1 MLKKERQ
8 TIILDILNSEGR
20 VISSELSK
28 RLNVSEDTIR
38 RDLNQLAKNDL
49 LKKVHSGATILGP
62 SVTNFEYR
70 SNIKNEEKEKL
81 VKLALPLLEEHSV
94 FFVDGSTTNLKF
106 VEALPTNFK
115 GTMITNSPYIAIAAI
130 QKKEL
135 VTISL
140 GGNFAKRSA
149 VYLGETTIKEI
160 DTIRADYYLM
170 GIHNLD
176 ATIGATVNTQQE
188 SFTKLKM
195 AEHSEQVIAIATKE
209 KIGTVSHYVSCP
221 IDRISYLVTDSTND
235 ALLTK
240 FENSQIDIITL
251 N

>member
-8 TIILDILNSEGR
+8 SIILDILSSEGR
-20 VISSELSK
+20 VFSSELSR

-49 LKKVHSGATILGP
+49 LKKVHSGATTIGP

-70 SNIKNEEKEKL
+70 NNIKNEEKIKL
-81 VKLALPLLEEHSV
+81 VQLALPLIEEHSV

-106 VEALPTNFK
+106 VESLPVNFK

-149 VYLGETTIKEI
+149 VYLGESTIREI
-160 DTIRADYYLM
+160 ENIRADYYLM

-176 ATIGATVNTQQE
+176 FNIGATVNSQQE

-195 AEHSEQVIAIATKE
+195 ADHSDHVIAIATKE
-209 KIGTVSHYVSCP
+209 KLGASSHYVSCP
-221 IDRISYLVTDSTND
+221 ISQISYLVTDSDNKSILNKFKD
-235 ALLTK
+235 KNIELLT
-240 FENSQIDIITL
+240 L
-251 N
+251 